1 MRTLKKNHVISLLLL
16 LTLIFA
22 SNNVM
27 KDELQAMLIDT
38 DTSTLQQ
45 EFSEISPQQG
55 VVETINHIPS
65 GAGSSVN
72 CDLPGNNIEG
82 YCRLKLKIS
91 TSSPLSAKAFAS
103 LSLNVDM
110 PPPRRGC
117 AGPIITIFFTSG
129 MQQDDHSLSGTLCPI
144 RD

>member
-1 MRTLKKNHVISLLLL
+1 MELIVLFMR
-16 LTLIFA
+16 
-22 SNNVM
+22 M
-27 KDELQAMLIDT
+27 
-38 DTSTLQQ
+38 
-45 EFSEISPQQG
+45 
-55 VVETINHIPS
+55 PS

-117 AGPIITIFFTSG
+117 AGPTITIFFASG
-129 MQQDDHSLSGTLCPI
+129 MRQDDHSLSGTSCPI